1 MDKRKRQNTSVI
13 RLERNMSYRFPAIV
27 AFFSL
32 FLGIASYSILN
43 LVRFR
48 LRIDL
53 YLPSNWNTTA
63 ATEELTASIPVLSAA
78 VSVNA
83 FFNCLYIIMAVIPL
97 LVAFNFANGFTN
109 GQFRTLMSYP
119 IGRNRLVLIKA
130 GFVVVLVSASV
141 IIGGV
146 VSTAFYYPFLID
158 YTALLLL
165 SISFCVTVYLITT
178 ACLLISVIT
187 KSAPVTAFI
196 GIGVWVV
203 AFIIIT
209 SPSIFPMLGYT
220 LYPFVTTA
228 DYIHPGLRILYSGNV
243 TMLDALLGNALALI
257 LGTLLLYIS
266 MRLFNRLE
274 L

>member
-1 MDKRKRQNTSVI
+1 
-13 RLERNMSYRFPAIV
+13 MSYRFPSIV

-43 LVRFR
+43 LMRFR
-48 LRIDL
+48 LRIDF

-63 ATEELTASIPVLSAA
+63 ATEQLASAVPVLSTY
-78 VSVNA
+78 VSVCA

-109 GQFRTLMSYP
+109 GQFRTLLSYP
-119 IGRNRLVLIKA
+119 IGRNRLLLIKV
-130 GFVVVLVSASV
+130 GVVVVLVSTSV
-141 IIGGV
+141 IVGGV

-178 ACLLISVIT
+178 ACLLISVISR
-187 KSAPVTAFI
+187 SAPVTAFA

-209 SPSIFPMLGYT
+209 MPSIFPMLGAT
-220 LYPFVTTA
+220 LFPFITTA
-228 DYIHPGLRILYSGNV
+228 TYIFPDLSIAYLGTV
-243 TMLDALLGNALALI
+243 TMLDVLSVWASALI
-257 LGTLLLYIS
+257 LGTMLFYIS
-266 MRLFNRLE
+266 MWLFNRLE

>member
-1 MDKRKRQNTSVI
+1 MDKRKRQNTNVI
-13 RLERNMSYRFPAIV
+13 LLERNISYRFPSIV

-43 LVRFR
+43 MWRFR

-63 ATEELTASIPVLSAA
+63 ATEQLASAVPVLSTT
-78 VSVNA
+78 VSVSA
-83 FFNCLYIIMAVIPL
+83 FLNCVYVIMAVIPL

-109 GQFRTLMSYP
+109 GQFRTLLSYP
-119 IGRNRLVLIKA
+119 IGRNRLLLIKT
-130 GFVVVLVSASV
+130 GVILVLVCSSV
-141 IIGGV
+141 IVGGV
-146 VSTAFYYPFLID
+146 VSAAFYYPFLID
-158 YTALLLL
+158 HTALLLL

-178 ACLLISVIT
+178 SCLLISIISRST
-187 KSAPVTAFI
+187 RVTAFA

-203 AFIIIT
+203 ALIIIT
-209 SPSIFPMLGYT
+209 TPSSFPMLGYT
-220 LYPFVTTA
+220 LYPVLTA
-228 DYIHPGLRILYSGNV
+228 ASHLHTMGPISYLGSI
-243 TMLDALLGNALALI
+243 TMLDVLSANALALI

-266 MRLFNRLE
+266 MWLFNRLE